1 MNARIPVLDHISK
14 IMLIPRKLGDI
25 APKGSNLMNGHSII
39 LAISIL
45 TCILVSTGTQ
55 SVSANEE
62 NQILITSNFPND
74 FTASL
79 EYQSDIPVKD
89 ISFVFHVFGQEVE
102 RYYREPLN
110 SATMIDINYRIRTDT
125 THRYIPPGSRVNYHF
140 EITYE
145 DGRTVRTS
153 TKNFMYL
160 DTEHTWRSK
169 TSNNLSVIFYGN
181 TDTRAS
187 EILETAIATTKSVG
201 ELFGMFSESPITI
214 VIYESWKDMLPAI
227 RFSSKTLQEELVTLG
242 QAHPTSGIIM
252 LIGGDKDVLPST
264 RHEIIH
270 MLVYSRLKDSES
282 IIPFWFNE
290 GIAEFNNSTHVAS
303 YSHAISEAIRVSSL
317 PSLEYF
323 TDRPNTPQEIWLMYA
338 VGSSF
343 TEFLITSKG
352 TNKMRLFLEGIAAGM
367 PFNASFEKAYSLAL
381 IDAENEWRSNI
392 GAPLINPSQPESSET
407 EPQVPTPSTSLT
419 EVVTTPRF
427 FSCGGTTRTQGNVL
441 PENMIIALA
450 PAVLS
455 LLRRRKPN

>member
-1 MNARIPVLDHISK
+1 
-14 IMLIPRKLGDI
+14 
-25 APKGSNLMNGHSII
+25 
-39 LAISIL
+39 
-45 TCILVSTGTQ
+45 
-55 SVSANEE
+55 
-62 NQILITSNFPND
+62 
-74 FTASL
+74 
-79 EYQSDIPVKD
+79 
-89 ISFVFHVFGQEVE
+89 
-102 RYYREPLN
+102 
-110 SATMIDINYRIRTDT
+110 
-125 THRYIPPGSRVNYHF
+125 
-140 EITYE
+140 
-145 DGRTVRTS
+145 
-153 TKNFMYL
+153 
-160 DTEHTWRSK
+160 
-169 TSNNLSVIFYGN
+169 
-181 TDTRAS
+181 
-187 EILETAIATTKSVG
+187 
-201 ELFGMFSESPITI
+201 
-214 VIYESWKDMLPAI
+214 
-227 RFSSKTLQEELVTLG
+227 
-242 QAHPTSGIIM
+242 M